1 MYVPHIHHKYLTR
14 EDVDMFKQQHIEKMR
29 ELNEIKD
36 DIKSIKPNQYE
47 IEIKELTDE
56 NKKLKEENYKLLSS
70 TDEMDKVINDLIEY
84 IERIDEVKEHGG
96 IDIECKSINDIAKGV
111 LRYEVIT
118 IPELR
123 IMKKEKEYEC

>member
-70 TDEMDKVINDLIEY
+70 IDETDKVINDLIEY

-111 LRYEVIT
+111 IKYEVIT

-123 IMKKEKEYEC
+123 IMKREKRI